1 MRILD
6 IPSKQLCNLY
16 LLDEQRE
23 LHAIW
28 SILTNNNKGYS
39 SHPKTLI
46 LKVKL
51 KALFVSY

>member
-6 IPSKQLCNLY
+6 IPPKQLCNLY

-28 SILTNNNKGYS
+28 SILTNNKGYS